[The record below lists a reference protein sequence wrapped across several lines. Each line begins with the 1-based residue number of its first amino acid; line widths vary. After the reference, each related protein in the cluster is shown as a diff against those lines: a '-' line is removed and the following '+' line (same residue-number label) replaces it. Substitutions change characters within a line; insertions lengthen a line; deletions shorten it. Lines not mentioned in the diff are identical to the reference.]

1 MFINEEVLL
10 VPENRSVSCWAG
22 TSHLLSPCPAEGLSC
37 PWLSLQAKEKELME
51 FSKEVSEARSSMDIA
66 QAELELY
73 LSKYN
78 SAVARLN
85 QAQEAL
91 GSTSN
96 TLKER
101 KASIK
106 DIAGKLP
113 QAEQQLKEVSL
124 GFPVSFWVT
133 HKAKPTLLC
142 GNNHGENKP

>member
-1 MFINEEVLL
+1 MKKCCLSLRTEVF
-10 VPENRSVSCWAG
+10 P
-22 TSHLLSPCPAEGLSC
+22 EGLSC
-37 PWLSLQAKEKELME
+37 PWLSLQAKEKVLME
-51 FSKEVSEARSSMDIA
+51 FSKEVSEARSNMELA

-78 SAVARLN
+78 SAVARLS

-124 GFPVSFWVT
+124 AFPISFWVT
-133 HKAKPTLLC
+133 HKAKATLLC
-142 GNNHGENKP
+142 GSNHGENKP